1 MSSEESDISDDEIQ
15 ATSSRSSSMKRLR
28 LTADELVRHLEDDDS
43 DIDQTTRVDSDDESD
58 SRHQIDARDIS
69 VSPVPAEIRTPIA
82 ISNRTEQ
89 RTPISN
95 RNSRTPNNTSYSRA
109 NTSTPLHQSS
119 QLQDENTT
127 TPSVHSMSTRDLLIK
142 IYERQNEILIRLKE
156 RETVGVSQK
165 VDQTVIVPPAV
176 KNAVRQGFK
185 NGKDK
190 GLTWIFDDGKRVCD
204 AVNDGM
210 TSHIKNFMKGWNPT
224 YDNPTV
230 LNHALNRYFLTKKQ
244 ENTAIHKDKLET
256 EKRKRAS
263 YERKKEKAKRRI
275 TALEKMEISA
285 AKKANIRACLENKYM
300 SSDEECADG
309 FITHQPSWQSKRFAE
324 YKRKLDSKFLD
335 ICSTKSRRLLSKRT
349 IGSVSE
355 KENPDI
361 KDETLLW
368 VIKEN

>member
-95 RNSRTPNNTSYSRA
+95 RNSRTSNNTSYSRA

-127 TPSVHSMSTRDLLIK
+127 TPSVHSM
-142 IYERQNEILIRLKE
+142 
-156 RETVGVSQK
+156 REKK